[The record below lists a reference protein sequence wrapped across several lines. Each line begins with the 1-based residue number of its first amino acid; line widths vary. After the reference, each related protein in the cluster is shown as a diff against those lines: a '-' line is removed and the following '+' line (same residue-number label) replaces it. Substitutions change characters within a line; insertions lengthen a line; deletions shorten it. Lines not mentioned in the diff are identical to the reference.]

1 MSDNQFIDKDTVEE
15 RARKER
21 RKDDKPSSKSSGN
34 TPRTNA
40 FAQIL
45 NGDFLTKEFVINNLN
60 FIFFIMLLCLLV
72 VAKGY
77 YGKQLSKD
85 IDAAQ
90 KRLDEMTAD
99 YVELKANLESGT
111 QRFVLV
117 QRLGSKG
124 LVESED
130 SIKVIKLKSIDQD

>member
-1 MSDNQFIDKDTVEE
+1 MNDNEFLDKDTIEGLQNEE
-15 RARKER
+15 KKRT
-21 RKDDKPSSKSSGN
+21 KSNSGVV
-34 TPRTNA
+34 RTSA

-60 FIFFIMLLCLLV
+60 FIFFIMLLLLLV
-72 VAKGY
+72 VGKGY

-85 IDAAQ
+85 IDTAQ

-99 YVELKANLESGT
+99 FVEIKANMETST
-111 QRFVLV
+111 RRYRLV
-117 QRLGSKG
+117 QRLAPKG

-130 SIKVIKLKSIDQD
+130 SIKVIKIKIVEEN

>member
-1 MSDNQFIDKDTVEE
+1 MSVNEFLDKDTVEE
-15 RARKER
+15 RTRTER
-21 RKDDKPSSKSSGN
+21 RSEDKQRSKSNRN
-34 TPRTNA
+34 TSRTSA

-45 NGDFLTKEFVINNLN
+45 NGDFLTKEFVVNNLS
-60 FIFFIMLLCLLV
+60 FIFFIMLLCMLI

-85 IDAAQ
+85 IDSAQ

-99 YVELKANLESGT
+99 YVEVKANLESGT

-117 QRLGSKG
+117 QTLGPRG
-124 LVESED
+124 LIESED
-130 SIKVIKLKSIDQD
+130 SIKVIKLTQRQKD